1 MKSQVAGIKTFFYR
15 VNLPS
20 ALLIVGLVA
29 LVVSPVWGQETDVA
43 EAAVA
48 DTLADTLAAQLTPA
62 PPVELTAEDTPG
74 DAGGSITVY
83 WKPSPNDHPDGKV
96 DLYRILRAVN
106 VNGRPG
112 EFTEV
117 GDVPSGKDEYR
128 NSDGNAEDSLSYF
141 YLVQAVN
148 LETTPEG
155 EKIEFVAN
163 SEPVG
168 PVQSSA
174 QWFDPR
180 RINVF
185 VATIIL
191 SAFIVI
197 YIRRAKSGKKLFIR
211 KIAGMEAVDEAVGRA
226 TEMGRKIYYIF
237 GLGDMDNMQTIASMS
252 ILGRVSEMAAE
263 YDTDLN
269 IPCCRSMV
277 MVTAREVL
285 KESYSKV
292 GRPDAYND
300 DQVFYLT
307 DDQFGFA
314 AGVDGIFVREK
325 PATVFFMGQFFA
337 ESLIMAETGNSIGAI
352 QIAGTAM
359 PSQLPFFIAACDY
372 TLIGEELFAASAYL
386 SKEPK
391 LLGSLKGQDIG
402 KGVILVALVVGVI
415 LETFEV
421 LQVSRLFSV
430 IE

>member
-1 MKSQVAGIKTFFYR
+1 MNSQASGIDILTCR
-15 VNLPS
+15 RSLP
-20 ALLIVGLVA
+20 ALLVA
-29 LVVSPVWGQETDVA
+29 CLAVFIIAVPAWGQDDT
-43 EAAVA
+43 AAIEPG
-48 DTLADTLAAQLTPA
+48 DTLVDTLAAQLTPA
-62 PPVELTAEDTPG
+62 PPLQVRAKDTPS

-83 WKPSPNDHPDGKV
+83 WKPSPDDHADGMV
-96 DLYRILRAVN
+96 NIYRILRAVN
-106 VNGRPG
+106 QDGRPG

-117 GDVPSGKDEYR
+117 GDVPAGEEEYE
-128 NSDGNAEDSLSYF
+128 NADGNTSDTLSYF
-141 YLVQAVN
+141 YKVQSVN
-148 LETTPEG
+148 YALSPEG
-155 EKIEFVAN
+155 ESIEFTSD

-168 PVQSSA
+168 PVSSTA
-174 QWFDPR
+174 QWFNKHSV
-180 RINVF
+180 NVL
-185 VATIIL
+185 VATLLL
-191 SAFIVI
+191 SGFIVF
-197 YIRRAKSGKKLFIR
+197 YIRQAQAGKELFIR

-325 PATVFFMGQFFA
+325 PATIFFMGQFFA

-402 KGVILVALVVGVI
+402 KGIILVALIIGVL
-415 LETFEV
+415 LETFEIWE
-421 LQVSRLFSV
+421 VSQLFSV
-430 IE
+430 RD